1 MTVVLILT
9 LLFFLSLPISPL
21 LGRRQPV
28 APTCNICLL
37 RKDRKEIWCEAT
49 LTVIANNS
57 EPEPVDKKGSAKSIS
72 AKSKQS
78 SKQATTQMTASSEIA
93 EAQKELLLSIR
104 PFRSSKKR
112 SKTSRSRS
120 QKQKNRSQKRRAAAH
135 HEDASNKRARQENVV
150 TSEDTEG
157 PEREQTVS
165 PDSEASE
172 ASKAHEDVAKSLLMM
187 HERCSSDSSN

>member
-1 MTVVLILT
+1 M
-9 LLFFLSLPISPL
+9 
-21 LGRRQPV
+21 
-28 APTCNICLL
+28 
-37 RKDRKEIWCEAT
+37 
-49 LTVIANNS
+49 IANNS

-157 PEREQTVS
+157 PEREQTIS

-187 HERCSSDSSN
+187 HERRCSSDSSN